1 MKVDAVCR
9 ACGAVFCAGVIE
21 RYGACC
27 DALAGLLGQIT
38 SDASRADGEDD
49 WYFTA
54 PSRRSYLAQ
63 HVVFTAVMADAAML
77 DHALQRDVFR
87 RDPAID
93 TRRASWGL
101 GGIGHGMRGGAGA
114 SGAGGAGGGGGRGA
128 AAA

>member
-1 MKVDAVCR
+1 M
-9 ACGAVFCAGVIE
+9 IE

-27 DALAGLLGQIT
+27 DALSGLLGQVT

-77 DHALQRDVFR
+77 DHVLQHDVFG
-87 RDPAID
+87 RDPVVD
-93 TRRASWGL
+93 GRRAAWDAGGL
-101 GGIGHGMRGGAGA
+101 GVGAVGRGGAGA
-114 SGAGGAGGGGGRGA
+114 A
-128 AAA
+128 AA